1 MFGIFQK
8 KLIDMSPAKSNLIRS
23 ICRFVEVLLFF
34 VISVVA
40 FNLFAKTTSLN
51 SKAKAKSLSGNPV
64 APRELSVA
72 DISLHCGLNPL
83 YSLNPFYTFVSPRH
97 QELTSSLCAQSSV
110 QLSVGSSHRS
120 GDHFFMG
127 ITQHQ
132 LPSLSSCSRNRNNS
146 PLSFLL
152 FKPGNLFQQNPVLLI

>member
-1 MFGIFQK
+1 
-8 KLIDMSPAKSNLIRS
+8 MSPAKSNLIRS

-40 FNLFAKTTSLN
+40 FNLFAKTNSLN
-51 SKAKAKSLSGNPV
+51 SKAKAKSLSGSPV

-83 YSLNPFYTFVSPRH
+83 YTLVSPRN
-97 QELTSSLCAQSSV
+97 QEHTSSLLAQSRVQSSA
-110 QLSVGSSHRS
+110 QLSVGSNHRS
-120 GDHFFMG
+120 GDHVFMEM
-127 ITQHQ
+127 TQHRI
-132 LPSLSSCSRNRNNS
+132 PSLPYCSRNRNNS

>member
-1 MFGIFQK
+1 MV
-8 KLIDMSPAKSNLIRS
+8 RS

-72 DISLHCGLNPL
+72 DISLHCGGLNPLNPL
-83 YSLNPFYTFVSPRH
+83 YSLSPLYTHISPRH
-97 QELTSSLCAQSSV
+97 QELTSLLCAQSSAR
-110 QLSVGSSHRS
+110 LSIGSSHRS

-127 ITQHQ
+127 MTQHQ

>member
-1 MFGIFQK
+1 MFGIFKK

-72 DISLHCGLNPL
+72 DISVHCGGLNPL
-83 YSLNPFYTFVSPRH
+83 YTFVSPRH
-97 QELTSSLCAQSSV
+97 QELTSLLCAQSSAR
-110 QLSVGSSHRS
+110 LSVGSSHRS

-127 ITQHQ
+127 MTQHQ